1 MHNNQFGGASLDLG
15 SNENEQLHGYFRKLG
30 IAANTRGG
38 KRCVEQAEMQLDYCR
53 ISKNSVLLNKM
64 SVRGRGS
71 GDVRYY
77 EQVEAIKRMAAV
89 IFNVHFEKQT
99 SFRKVF
105 SALESKSVSRM
116 TIEDLHAAGFKTV
129 AGANTPWTKQ
139 ELALL
144 TKAICDLKADPSLA
158 GDFNKI
164 ERWIAW
170 QILGGSRTENAVSK
184 ELHRM
189 LRSKCTLHNT
199 PYMHHITEHMRY
211 EDAHIILRLVVS
223 LRVVFSPDAECA
235 TRRNF

>member
-1 MHNNQFGGASLDLG
+1 
-15 SNENEQLHGYFRKLG
+15 
-30 IAANTRGG
+30 
-38 KRCVEQAEMQLDYCR
+38 
-53 ISKNSVLLNKM
+53 M

-144 TKAICDLKADPSLA
+144 TKAICDLKADPSA
-158 GDFNKI
+158 NI
-164 ERWIAW
+164 RW
-170 QILGGSRTENAVSK
+170 LSN
-184 ELHRM
+184 
-189 LRSKCTLHNT
+189 
-199 PYMHHITEHMRY
+199 
-211 EDAHIILRLVVS
+211 
-223 LRVVFSPDAECA
+223 
-235 TRRNF
+235 